1 MILCEKTSPMT
12 GDTNIMSINA
22 TPEQFA
28 LWQDGGTLIQ
38 DAMPEATVDQRE
50 FLISGHTPAD
60 WASLFPPQ
68 NAAEQADMEESMGY
82 VMDETFDHPADF
94 DANEYEEEDA
104 PLRPEDA

>member
-1 MILCEKTSPMT
+1 MILCEKTSPVS
-12 GDTNIMSINA
+12 GLTNIMSINA

-28 LWQDGGTLIQ
+28 LWQEGTLIQ

-82 VMDETFDHPADF
+82 VMDESFDHPADF
-94 DANEYEEEDA
+94 DANEYEDEDLA
-104 PLRPEDA
+104 

>member
-12 GDTNIMSINA
+12 GVKNIMSINA

-28 LWQDGGTLIQ
+28 LWQAGGALIQ

-82 VMDETFDHPADF
+82 VMDESFDHPADF
-94 DANEYEEEDA
+94 DANEYEDEDLA
-104 PLRPEDA
+104 